1 MALFGSLAA
10 TVARP
15 AFAVACRGGVRAV
28 RPSAGTG
35 APASWGQR
43 WLSERPSKAKR
54 RPETTQR
61 QNNERR
67 FVDCV
72 RVFVRGGTGG
82 QGSRRLCMAG
92 GDGGDVVARATLGC
106 HDLNEVA
113 DLKRLKADA
122 GASAQ
127 RSHKPKPAQP
137 LRIPVPVGT
146 VITTD
151 SGEMVADLDYPG
163 QEALIASG
171 GQGGSIV
178 TSDDSR
184 GEKGQA
190 LHLTFEVKSIADVG
204 LVGCPNAGKSS
215 LLRAVS
221 KARPKVADY
230 PFTTLR
236 PQVATVRWR
245 DMYELRMA
253 DIPGLIEGA
262 HANRGMGHSFLR
274 HVERCRVLLFVL
286 DVHGFQ
292 LSADSARLSA
302 FETLQLLVKELRYF
316 ERTLGSRPC
325 VIAANKM
332 DLDPPLARQRLDELK
347 ADLAAARSKGRVY
360 AAPVVPISAMRGLN
374 IAGLASRLRTAAT
387 IGDQDQ
393 DQNGTLHSNEGFRE
407 FLRRPVKP

>member
-146 VITTD
+146 V
-151 SGEMVADLDYPG
+151 GLVVAAGLCWAWG
-163 QEALIASG
+163 VALWG
-171 GQGGSIV
+171 RF
-178 TSDDSR
+178 R
-184 GEKGQA
+184 GVSWCW
-190 LHLTFEVKSIADVG
+190 LLS
-204 LVGCPNAGKSS
+204 LVGCAVLLLSS
-215 LLRAVS
+215 LWHFADQQTNPRSLTDHLAMVS
-221 KARPKVADY
+221 PSAQP
-230 PFTTLR
+230 
-236 PQVATVRWR
+236 
-245 DMYELRMA
+245 
-253 DIPGLIEGA
+253 
-262 HANRGMGHSFLR
+262 R
-274 HVERCRVLLFVL
+274 H
-286 DVHGFQ
+286 Q
-292 LSADSARLSA
+292 
-302 FETLQLLVKELRYF
+302 
-316 ERTLGSRPC
+316 
-325 VIAANKM
+325 
-332 DLDPPLARQRLDELK
+332 PP
-347 ADLAAARSKGRVY
+347 
-360 AAPVVPISAMRGLN
+360 
-374 IAGLASRLRTAAT
+374 
-387 IGDQDQ
+387 
-393 DQNGTLHSNEGFRE
+393 
-407 FLRRPVKP
+407 